1 MFITGVLLL
10 ATAMPLYAQS
20 NAPQLKLFPRNVT
33 DMLKETGET
42 AKAMESSLKGV
53 IENGGNFNQIALEYS
68 ADESNRAIGGDL
80 GWFTEGNMVTAFN
93 DACFENRIGEI
104 ITAETQFGIHIIK
117 IEEQSKPVRKIQV
130 ATIVRNIFASDETNQ
145 DYYNR
150 AVKFRGKATDLEK
163 FTEQARE
170 FGLDPRFAPNI
181 TKDQQTI
188 PGIEDPRNITKWAY
202 TSEVNSVSNIF
213 SQSDDKYIVAVLTE
227 AREEGFAKQESVSA
241 ELTLAVKK
249 EKKAEKLVETLNG
262 QLAGVTDLSQFGT
275 ANNENVGEATQI
287 KFANTYVAG
296 VGLEPYIVGAS
307 LYLPLDQISEPLVGE
322 SGVFVIAVTN
332 RTEPAPVEGED
343 EDAKSRLKYSL
354 ESRSNYDAY
363 NALVDAAKVQDNRL
377 DIFYN

>member
-1 MFITGVLLL
+1 
-10 ATAMPLYAQS
+10 
-20 NAPQLKLFPRNVT
+20 
-33 DMLKETGET
+33 
-42 AKAMESSLKGV
+42 
-53 IENGGNFNQIALEYS
+53 
-68 ADESNRAIGGDL
+68 
-80 GWFTEGNMVTAFN
+80 MVTAFN
-93 DACFENRIGEI
+93 DACFENSKGNIVK
-104 ITAETQFGIHIIK
+104 AETQFGTHIIK
-117 IEEQSKPVRKIQV
+117 IEDQSNPVKKIQV
-130 ATIVRNIFASDETNQ
+130 ATIVRHIFASDETNQ

-181 TKDQQTI
+181 TNGLRELY
-188 PGIEDPRNITKWAY
+188 GIEDPTSITKWAY

-213 SQSDDKYIVAVLTE
+213 SQSDDKYIIAVLTE
-227 AREEGFAKQESVSA
+227 AREEGYADLESIRA

-249 EKKAEKLVETLNG
+249 EKKAHQLVALLNE
-262 QLAGVTDLSQFGT
+262 QLAEVSDLNQYGT
-275 ANNENVGEATQI
+275 ANSENVGEATQI

-307 LYLPLDQISEPLVGE
+307 MYLPMDQISEPLVGE

-343 EDAKSRLKYSL
+343 VAAKSRLKYSL

-363 NALVDAAKVQDNRL
+363 NALVDAAKVKDNRL
-377 DIFYN
+377 ETFYN